1 MNVTFTTPRRPVEV
15 TALFPQ
21 LAPLARPA
29 VRLHPRPGS
38 PSAHDSSVG
47 GPLLWP
53 ADEPWPYCHESHDQ
67 VEQLYEA
74 YGVNVSSDVDWHPGP
89 NPMVPVAQ
97 LYVRDI
103 PVLRPPGRADLL
115 QVLWCPFEH
124 EPDLKPP
131 TALFWRSSAEVTDIL
146 AAPPGPFA
154 VEYGEYVPRPCV
166 LAPEQITEY
175 PNPLELSAEL
185 REQLRDWSRWQ
196 AAGSGVDSSYAPYP
210 ESFYGS
216 RLSLAPGWKVGG
228 WAPWGLTDPVA
239 RFCSA
244 CDAGMVPLL
253 TICSGEWDR
262 GTRSWIPYEDQSVAQ
277 QGGDIESNPP
287 EVQVS
292 KGDHLQLYVCPES
305 PEHPHASLIQ

>member
-1 MNVTFTTPRRPVEV
+1 MDVTLTTPRRPVEV
-15 TALFPQ
+15 TVLFPQ

-29 VRLHPRPGS
+29 IRLHPRPGS

-53 ADEPWPYCHESHDQ
+53 ADEPWPYCHEPHDQ
-67 VEQLYEA
+67 ADQLYEA
-74 YGVNVSSDVDWHPGP
+74 YEVHVNPDIEWHPGP

-103 PVLRPPGRADLL
+103 PLLRPPGQADLL

-131 TALFWRSSAEVTDIL
+131 TTLFWRSSAEVTDIR

-154 VEYGEYVPRPCV
+154 VEYDGYVPRPCT
-166 LAPEQITEY
+166 LTPERITEY
-175 PNPLELSAEL
+175 PNSMELSEEL
-185 REQLRDWSRWQ
+185 QEQLRDWSRWQ
-196 AAGSGVDSSYAPYP
+196 AAGSGVDGSYARYP
-210 ESFYGS
+210 EAFYDS

-239 RFCSA
+239 RFCAA
-244 CDAGMVPLL
+244 CGAGMVPLL
-253 TICSGEWDR
+253 TICSDEWDS
-262 GTRSWIPYEDQSVAQ
+262 GTRNWIPYEDQSVVQ

-305 PEHPHASLIQ
+305 PEHPHTSLIQ